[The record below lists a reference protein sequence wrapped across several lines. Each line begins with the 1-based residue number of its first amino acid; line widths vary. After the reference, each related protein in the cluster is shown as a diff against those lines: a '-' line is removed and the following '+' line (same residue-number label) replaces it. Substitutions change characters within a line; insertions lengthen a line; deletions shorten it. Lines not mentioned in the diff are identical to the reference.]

1 MKGLLALVAATNAR
15 LYTPRLFPPR
25 PEPPLPPLTQEA
37 CDRQARAERRARASN
52 DTCAPLVD
60 GGCVTSCCRTGAE
73 EDTARARRWVAARDA
88 YIVAS
93 LATSDPA
100 CAARATVE
108 NLLAHT
114 TDVLVVVHRGCGSER
129 LVLTEARVVLNPVC
143 VPTRRAYGSLLH
155 AHLRNVLYAKTT
167 LPQPPTHV
175 LLAAANLYW
184 IAPGVE
190 SYIRAVG
197 SSVYNAPRVAL
208 PATHPPDLDPAWA
221 SIRRR
226 LPFDGAL
233 QQKHEGS
240 FYPWDAVVRM
250 VSTIDLSRLN
260 HRSCFCGG
268 FCIEEYYLPNLFFL
282 LESDK
287 AGFTSGEGRFNAACY
302 GGRAC
307 VVSEPAAGGGRRD
320 FLFAGTVA
328 SRDRVLR
335 RELGTTKFAVKH
347 RAHNDSCARSG
358 IS

>member
-1 MKGLLALVAATNAR
+1 MRRLAAAALLSTTCSR

-37 CDRQARAERRARASN
+37 CDSQARDERRARRDAN
-52 DTCAPLVD
+52 DTCAPLVAGD
-60 GGCVTSCCRTGAE
+60 CVTSCCRTIAE
-73 EDTARARRWVAARDA
+73 ENTERARRWVAARDA

-129 LVLTEARVVLNPVC
+129 FTLSDARVVLNPVC

-155 AHLRNVLYAKTT
+155 AHLRNVLYAKTMFSK
-167 LPQPPTHV
+167 PPTHV
-175 LLAAANLYW
+175 LLTAANLYW

-197 SSVYNAPRVAL
+197 SSVYGAPRVAL
-208 PATHPPDLDPAWA
+208 PATHPPDLDPDWA
-221 SIRRR
+221 SIVRR
-226 LPFDGAL
+226 LPFEGAL

-240 FYPWDAVVRM
+240 FYPWAAAVRM
-250 VSTIDLSRLN
+250 VHTIDLNRLN

-268 FCIEEYYLPNLFFL
+268 FCIEEY
-282 LESDK
+282 
-287 AGFTSGEGRFNAACY
+287 
-302 GGRAC
+302 
-307 VVSEPAAGGGRRD
+307 
-320 FLFAGTVA
+320 
-328 SRDRVLR
+328 
-335 RELGTTKFAVKH
+335 
-347 RAHNDSCARSG
+347 
-358 IS
+358 

>member
-37 CDRQARAERRARASN
+37 CDRQARDERRARRDAN
-52 DTCAPLVD
+52 ATCAPL
-60 GGCVTSCCRTGAE
+60 GQGICTAGCCRTNAE
-73 EDTARARRWVAARDA
+73 ENTERARRWVAARS

-167 LPQPPTHV
+167 LPRPPTHV
-175 LLAAANLYW
+175 LLTAANLYW

-197 SSVYNAPRVAL
+197 SSVYNAPRVTL
-208 PATHPPDLDPAWA
+208 PATHPPDLDPDWA
-221 SIRRR
+221 AIRGR

-250 VSTIDLSRLN
+250 VHTIDLNRLN

-268 FCIEEYYLPNLFFL
+268 FCIEEYYLPNLFYL
-282 LESDK
+282 LEKDR
-287 AGFTSGEGRFNAACY
+287 FTSGEAFD
-302 GGRAC
+302 
-307 VVSEPAAGGGRRD
+307 AAGGGRRD
-320 FLFAGTVA
+320 FLFAGTIA

-335 RELGTTKFAVKH
+335 KELGSTKFAVKH
-347 RAHNDSCARSG
+347 RAHNVSCARRRPG

>member
-60 GGCVTSCCRTGAE
+60 GACTTSCCRTGAE
-73 EDTARARRWVAARDA
+73 EDTARARRWVAARS
-88 YIVAS
+88 YIVA
-93 LATSDPA
+93 AGPPDPGA
-100 CAARATVE
+100 GDGREPARAYHGRFSGRAPRLRVGTFGFDRGARRA
-108 NLLAHT
+108 NLRPHAT
-114 TDVLVVVHRGCGSER
+114 
-129 LVLTEARVVLNPVC
+129 
-143 VPTRRAYGSLLH
+143 AYGSLLH

-175 LLAAANLYW
+175 LLTAANLYW

-190 SYIRAVG
+190 AYIRAVG

-226 LPFDGAL
+226 LPFEGAL

-240 FYPWDAVVRM
+240 FYPWEAVVRM
-250 VSTIDLSRLN
+250 VSTIDLNRLN

-268 FCIEEYYLPNLFFL
+268 FCIEEYYLPNLFYL
-282 LESDK
+282 LEKDRFTATCRALSTPPLTRRPGLRRFR
-287 AGFTSGEGRFNAACY
+287 AGRGRWKEGRFAFC
-302 GGRAC
+302 
-307 VVSEPAAGGGRRD
+307 
-320 FLFAGTVA
+320 GTVA
-328 SRDRVLR
+328 RARPGPAEGARKHEVRRQAPRAQRQLR
-335 RELGTTKFAVKH
+335 AVG
-347 RAHNDSCARSG
+347 D
-358 IS
+358 

>member
-1 MKGLLALVAATNAR
+1 MRRRLTAAAVLAAATAR

-37 CDRQARAERRARASN
+37 CDRQARDERRARASN

-60 GGCVTSCCRTGAE
+60 GGCAMSCCRTGAE
-73 EDTARARRWVAARDA
+73 EDTARARRWVAARS

-129 LVLTEARVVLNPVC
+129 FTPSDARVVLNPVC

-167 LPQPPTHV
+167 FSKPPTHV
-175 LLAAANLYW
+175 LLTAANLYW

-197 SSVYNAPRVAL
+197 SSAYGAPRVAL
-208 PATHPPDLDPAWA
+208 PATHPPDLDPDWA
-221 SIRRR
+221 SIVRR
-226 LPFDGAL
+226 LP
-233 QQKHEGS
+233 
-240 FYPWDAVVRM
+240 
-250 VSTIDLSRLN
+250 
-260 HRSCFCGG
+260 
-268 FCIEEYYLPNLFFL
+268 
-282 LESDK
+282 
-287 AGFTSGEGRFNAACY
+287 
-302 GGRAC
+302 
-307 VVSEPAAGGGRRD
+307 SE
-320 FLFAGTVA
+320 
-328 SRDRVLR
+328 
-335 RELGTTKFAVKH
+335 
-347 RAHNDSCARSG
+347 ARSSKNTKG
-358 IS
+358 ASTPGPRRCAWSTRST

>member
-1 MKGLLALVAATNAR
+1 MKGFLAAAALLSTTRSR
-15 LYTPRLFPPR
+15 LYTPHLFPPR
-25 PEPPLPPLTQEA
+25 PEPPLPPLTREA
-37 CDRQARAERRARASN
+37 CDRQARDERRARASN

-60 GGCVTSCCRTGAE
+60 GACTTSCCRRSVE
-73 EDTARARRWVAARDA
+73 EDTARARRWVAARS

-129 LVLTEARVVLNPVC
+129 FTLSDARVVLNPFC

-175 LLAAANLYW
+175 LLTAANLYW

-190 SYIRAVG
+190 TYIRAVG
-197 SSVYNAPRVAL
+197 SSVYNAPRVTL
-208 PATHPPDLDPAWA
+208 PSTHPPDLDPAWA

-226 LPFDGAL
+226 LPFEGAL

-240 FYPWDAVVRM
+240 FYPWVSVLRM
-250 VSTIDLSRLN
+250 VETLDLNRLN

-282 LESDK
+282 LERDASR
-287 AGFTSGEGRFNAACY
+287 FTFRTSFR
-302 GGRAC
+302 
-307 VVSEPAAGGGRRD
+307 AGGGRRD
-320 FLFAGTVA
+320 DFLFAGTIA

-335 RELGTTKFAVKH
+335 RELGSTKFAVKH
-347 RAHNDSCARSG
+347 RAHNVSCARRRPG